1 MTDNTTDQAPSNL
14 APLMERNAAFAA
26 TDAKEKVPAIP
37 FIPNRGLFVIT
48 CIDPRVDPA
57 HILGLELGDAIILRD
72 VGGRVTPAVLADVAY
87 ISYLVETKAPQGPW
101 FEIAVIHHTDCG
113 SALLADEELRRD
125 FARRSGISAD
135 ALAELPVLDPSL
147 TVATD
152 AQRLRDHP
160 LLSDDIRVSGHV
172 YDVETGR
179 VSTIEPASSRAR
191 LDRMR
196 GEIDANEALTKSAD
210 LEEM

>member
-1 MTDNTTDQAPSNL
+1 MTDDTTDSTAGNL
-14 APLMERNAAFAA
+14 ALLMDRNASFAA
-26 TDAKEKVPAIP
+26 TDAKDRVPAIP

-57 HILGLELGDAIILRD
+57 NILGLELGDAIVLRD

-113 SALLADEELRRD
+113 SGLLADEELRRD
-125 FARRSGISAD
+125 FAQRSGFD
-135 ALAELPVLDPSL
+135 VEALAELPVLDPPL

-152 AQRLRDHP
+152 VQRLRDHP
-160 LLSDDIRVSGHV
+160 LLSDKVRVSGHV
-172 YDVETGR
+172 YDVKTGR
-179 VSTIEPASSRAR
+179 VSAVA
-191 LDRMR
+191 
-196 GEIDANEALTKSAD
+196 
-210 LEEM
+210 